1 VRGILASL
9 AIGLLALGVVSLPG
23 DVRLPALVIT
33 VLSVLGL
40 VVTVIAALSVASE
53 NNPLADRICSRGKYV
68 NCQSIL
74 SSRFS
79 RVIGFPM
86 SDIGIA
92 LYGSVLL
99 LVASGV
105 LADGGTDVWSII
117 TLVFLISVPFSL
129 ALIGIQLAMRQ
140 ICTLC
145 LAVHA
150 VNLSCA
156 AIGWLWLDPAM
167 PPASDLVPALLLF
180 GLFYSLLL
188 FFVVPFFRKHQG
200 MAVLSRMYGRISGSP
215 FASLADLLAE
225 GPTSARP
232 ADFAVPLGD
241 STAAHEL
248 TVFVH
253 PSCNKCNSV
262 FAEART
268 LMQAGLVRASVGLAP
283 KDPEESDRR
292 ACATVVAAGLSA
304 APLEIA
310 YAAAK
315 KDLKAMMGADPVGV
329 LTTGLSVERSAI
341 ERSIERAREM
351 VLHAENFVDD
361 HAEGTPAVFVN
372 SRLYRGELSHLA
384 FLLQEHPELLES
396 TLTDPVEGRDVAVA
410 Q

>member
-1 VRGILASL
+1 M
-9 AIGLLALGVVSLPG
+9 
-23 DVRLPALVIT
+23 IT
-33 VLSVLGL
+33 LLSVLGL

-99 LVASGV
+99 FVAAGV
-105 LADGGTDVWSII
+105 LTDGAEVWSII
-117 TLVFLISVPFSL
+117 TLVFLVTVPFSL

-167 PPASDLVPALLLF
+167 PPAGDLVPALLLF
-180 GLFYSLLL
+180 GLFYSLIL

-225 GPTSARP
+225 APTSERP

-241 STAAHEL
+241 SAATHEV

-262 FAEART
+262 FAEARA

-292 ACATVVAAGLSA
+292 ACAAVVAAGLSA
-304 APLEIA
+304 APLEVA
-310 YAAAK
+310 YATAK
-315 KDLKAMMGADPVGV
+315 TDLKAMMGADPVAV
-329 LTTGLSVERSAI
+329 LTAGLSVDRGAI
-341 ERSIERAREM
+341 ERSLERAREM
-351 VLHAENFVDD
+351 VLSAERFVDD

-396 TLTDPVEGRDVAVA
+396 TLTAPVEGRDVAVA